1 MKGPIGATFS
11 GGWRFHIQRHFAGF
25 ALKYKHVS
33 ENAWTFV
40 RYYDTQEAAI
50 QEAER
55 IAAELKYQLP

>member
-1 MKGPIGATFS
+1 MN
-11 GGWRFHIQRHFAGF
+11 
-25 ALKYKHVS
+25 VS